1 MASDNLNLVRV
12 VERPE
17 QYFPRKQLCT
27 RLPDGGLFRY
37 TYADFGPRVRRLASA
52 LASIGVRKMPGAMV
66 TTRMPERARSRASG
80 RVMPTTPPLEAE

>member
-1 MASDNLNLVRV
+1 MASYNLNLVRV

-52 LASIGVRKMPGAMV
+52 LASIGVRAGDTAATLAWNTHAP
-66 TTRMPERARSRASG
+66 RAVPASVPA
-80 RVMPTTPPLEAE
+80 RTAQ

>member
-27 RLPDGGLFRY
+27 RLPDGG
-37 TYADFGPRVRRLASA
+37 
-52 LASIGVRKMPGAMV
+52 
-66 TTRMPERARSRASG
+66 ARSRRPPAPSASQP
-80 RVMPTTPPLEAE
+80 RQLPTDGSIPQYR